1 MFHNE
6 NSAGPRRSSVRE
18 LPLLE
23 GEQIE
28 EQFVPY
34 DGLVTDPPM
43 KGELLVLT
51 NQRVISFLHSDGHR
65 ETILAPLED
74 LNGVSVRANTR
85 GLKHLSQGLL
95 LILVGVVAYFI
106 IGYILDGVTIAAA
119 LGAAIAFVG
128 VLFIARYFFWE
139 EEGSI
144 TFQGG
149 NWELSFP
156 YKSNLAGAM
165 VYKLVNRFFQLKQ
178 ATKAHQPPAE
188 GEAGEVPPEPLS
200 STASDDP
207 FYYI

>member
-1 MFHNE
+1 MFYSN
-6 NSAGPRRSSVRE
+6 RRDTADQYSIRT

-28 EQFVPY
+28 ERFVPY
-34 DGLVTDPPM
+34 DGLVPNEPS

-51 NQRVISFLHSDGHR
+51 NQRVISFLDNDGHR
-65 ETILAPLED
+65 ETFLAPLEE

-85 GLKHLSQGLL
+85 GLKHLSQGLIL
-95 LILVGVVAYFI
+95 MLVGILAYFT

-139 EEGSI
+139 EEGTI

-149 NWELSFP
+149 NWELTFP

-178 ATKAHQPPAE
+178 ATNAHQPPPEDGAR
-188 GEAGEVPPEPLS
+188 EVPPEPPA

>member
-1 MFHNE
+1 MFHSE
-6 NSAGPRRSSVRE
+6 NSAGAGRISVRDF
-18 LPLLE
+18 PLLA
-23 GEQIE
+23 GERIE

-34 DGLVTDPPM
+34 DGLVTDAPM

-65 ETILAPLED
+65 ETFLAPLEE
-74 LNGVSVRANTR
+74 LSGVSVRANTR
-85 GLKHLSQGLL
+85 GLRHLSQGLV
-95 LILVGVVAYFI
+95 LILVGVLAYFI

-139 EEGSI
+139 EEGTI

-178 ATKAHQPPAE
+178 ATNTHRP
-188 GEAGEVPPEPLS
+188 PPEDEAREALPEPPS